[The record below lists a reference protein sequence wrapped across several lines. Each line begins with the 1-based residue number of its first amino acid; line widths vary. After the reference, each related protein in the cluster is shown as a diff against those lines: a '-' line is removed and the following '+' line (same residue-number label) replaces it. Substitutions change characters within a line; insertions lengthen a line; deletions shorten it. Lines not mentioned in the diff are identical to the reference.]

1 MAFKDLVFQY
11 DWPDYKKG
19 FGGKF
24 GVQKDRQDASAVGWD
39 TKEQVPKHASQTDYK
54 QGFGGKFGVQTDRQD
69 KAAVGYDVHDSLG
82 KHESQTDYK
91 KGFGGQFGVQ
101 TDRQDRSA
109 AGFEYHEQLAKHES
123 QVINKG
129 IDKSNNQ
136 TRDDDRPSTS
146 PTSHREKVDVPAKAR
161 ASDLRARFEKMATT
175 DTVDRVAA
183 ERERRKR
190 EDQELQERQRR
201 EEEERQRR
209 IDENW
214 KKQEAEHPVDTERQR
229 AEEDAN
235 ERAHLRI
242 GVRRL
247 LRLTIDFL
255 ADHRELDSIS
265 TTQQ

>member
-1 MAFKDLVFQY
+1 
-11 DWPDYKKG
+11 
-19 FGGKF
+19 
-24 GVQKDRQDASAVGWD
+24 
-39 TKEQVPKHASQTDYK
+39 
-54 QGFGGKFGVQTDRQD
+54 TDRQD

-175 DTVDRVAA
+175 D
-183 ERERRKR
+183 
-190 EDQELQERQRR
+190 
-201 EEEERQRR
+201 
-209 IDENW
+209 
-214 KKQEAEHPVDTERQR
+214 
-229 AEEDAN
+229 
-235 ERAHLRI
+235 
-242 GVRRL
+242 
-247 LRLTIDFL
+247 
-255 ADHRELDSIS
+255 
-265 TTQQ
+265 